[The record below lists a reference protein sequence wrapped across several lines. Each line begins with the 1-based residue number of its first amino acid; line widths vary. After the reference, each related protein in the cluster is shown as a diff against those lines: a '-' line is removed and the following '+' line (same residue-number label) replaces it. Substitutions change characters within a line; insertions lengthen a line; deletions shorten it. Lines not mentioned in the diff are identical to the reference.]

1 MIIIFHFIGMI
12 FFQILRNRK
21 RLKSDK
27 TDEDVGQYSWTFD
40 PPVYRQRYWKIY
52 EILVQE
58 NLRNN
63 VKKLVDF
70 GCGEFSLFSYIKRL
84 NLEEMVFVDID
95 EALMVKNIGV
105 LEPFIVDRLK
115 RRSSP
120 LVVTVLRGSAADPDY
135 RLRKTDVVTAI
146 EV

>member
-1 MIIIFHFIGMI
+1 MI